1 VNCRKVLHLLS
12 PYLDCELAPA
22 LRERV
27 RAHLERC
34 RQCAAEQDA
43 MAAVAAQLP
52 AAMPAHEP
60 DEAFYRRLFERVWE
74 GRQAP
79 SLVPRLVMAVGA
91 AAIVALVALGVL
103 LPNANQQ
110 TTPGPPVRVA
120 VRPAR
125 AAPAVQPPRAVE
137 MPVVAAQP
145 AVARRA
151 IGSRARA
158 FSGRTG
164 ARHWQTRRPSLPD
177 RGSLPAAEIKRR
189 QAQPTP
195 QEVALVSEAIF
206 RLRDATSDAGTAV
219 QEATEAHSELQ
230 NTARE
235 TLQDAFQPFRSGKS
249 TTFEVGNRHG
259 F

>member
-1 VNCRKVLHLLS
+1 MNCRKVLHLLS

-27 RAHLERC
+27 RAHLDQC
-34 RQCAAEQDA
+34 GQCAAEQDA

-91 AAIVALVALGVL
+91 AAIVALVALAVL

-120 VRPAR
+120 LGPAPV
-125 AAPAVQPPRAVE
+125 APAIQPPRAAE

-158 FSGRTG
+158 FSGRTS
-164 ARHWQTRRPSLPD
+164 ARRWQTQPSSLPD
-177 RGSLPAAEIKRR
+177 RGSLPAAEVKRR
-189 QAQPTP
+189 YAQPTP

-230 NTARE
+230 TTARD
-235 TLQDAFQPFRSGKS
+235 TLQDAFEPFRSGKS